1 MTDTLLLYQPTLG
14 HDNKP
19 NQTASGHIVY
29 YSLVATPIGHSRGP
43 WNGQI
48 VQSFRSLRKY
58 NKSIPVHPFH
68 YGELPIELAQEA
80 ERHAVVVHSMGGLIV
95 RSWFQDHDDL
105 RVRRLV
111 MLGTPNRGA
120 EMADMLRRNAAYRLI
135 MGPAGQQ
142 LVTGNNSPIA
152 RLPVPPC
159 EFAVIAGGRGSDGY
173 NPLVPGD
180 NDLIVSVE
188 STRLP
193 GASDFLMVRAMHHF
207 LTSNPEAIDATVR
220 YLQSGHFRKNGV
232 RKPIV
237 LTANEERTADSRTK

>member
-1 MTDTLLLYQPTLG
+1 VIQ
-14 HDNKP
+14 
-19 NQTASGHIVY
+19 
-29 YSLVATPIGHSRGP
+29 
-43 WNGQI
+43 
-48 VQSFRSLRKY
+48 SLRGVEE
-58 NKSIPVHPFH
+58 IDF
-68 YGELPIELAQEA
+68 
-80 ERHAVVVHSMGGLIV
+80 VVHSMGGLVV
-95 RSWFQDHDDL
+95 RSWFQNHDDI

-152 RLPVPPC
+152 GLPIPPC

-188 STRLP
+188 STRLA

-220 YLQSGHFRKNGV
+220 YLQTGHFRKNGV
-232 RKPIV
+232 RKPIMP
-237 LTANEERTADSRTK
+237 TANEERTADLRTK